1 MKIYGFR
8 DFLYIYAMKKLMA
21 ILFAGLLFL
30 SFSNDKPAYRIYDSR
45 GKEISYAKMLK
56 ALRDADIVLFGE
68 THDNPIA
75 HWLQRELTGDL
86 YSVRGDSL
94 VLGAE
99 MFETDNQLIIDEYLG
114 GVITEAKFEEGAR
127 LWNNYRTDYKPLIQ
141 FALEHNL
148 TFVATNIPRRYANLV
163 HREGFEV
170 LEKLSPEAKQ
180 LLPPLPVKYDPELPG
195 YKKMLEMGHIGG
207 AEVNENLPKAQA
219 IKDAT
224 MGHFILQNWS
234 EGKLFLHFNGSGHS
248 DNYEGIMWY
257 LQQERPDLKIMTI
270 TTILQA
276 GTDELLEES
285 AGRADFSI
293 VVPETMTRTY

>member
-1 MKIYGFR
+1 
-8 DFLYIYAMKKLMA
+8 L
-21 ILFAGLLFL
+21 
-30 SFSNDKPAYRIYDSR
+30 P
-45 GKEISYAKMLK
+45 
-56 ALRDADIVLFGE
+56 
-68 THDNPIA
+68 
-75 HWLQRELTGDL
+75 
-86 YSVRGDSL
+86 
-94 VLGAE
+94 
-99 MFETDNQLIIDEYLG
+99 
-114 GVITEAKFEEGAR
+114 
-127 LWNNYRTDYKPLIQ
+127 
-141 FALEHNL
+141 
-148 TFVATNIPRRYANLV
+148 FVATNIPRRYANLV
-163 HREGFEV
+163 HREGFEA
-170 LEKLSPEAKQ
+170 LEKLSAEAKQ

-195 YKKMLEMGHIGG
+195 YKKMLEMGHMGG

-224 MGHFILQNWS
+224 MGYFILQNWS

-276 GTDELLEES
+276 GTDELMEES